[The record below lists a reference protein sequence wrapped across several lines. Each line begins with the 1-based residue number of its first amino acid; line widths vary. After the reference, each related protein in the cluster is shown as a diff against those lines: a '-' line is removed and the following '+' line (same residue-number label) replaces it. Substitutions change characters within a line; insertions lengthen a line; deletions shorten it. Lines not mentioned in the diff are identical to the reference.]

1 MNYEE
6 DIEIDPS
13 ALDVESLRQASLF
26 YQYSKAEAEAKN
38 KHQLA
43 WEKIKVIRS
52 ELILQAAEDKALKN
66 AQAVEAYYRNHPKHI
81 KAKEELMQAE
91 YDQNIA
97 SAACFAMRQRKDM
110 IENLT
115 RLAMADYFARPSEPR
130 DLAGESGKKREE
142 QTERVR
148 ERAGSKLEG
157 RRRRGQKQ

>member
-26 YQYSKAEAEAKN
+26 YQYSKTEAEAKH
-38 KHQLA
+38 KHQLI
-43 WEKIKVIRS
+43 WENAKVIRS

-66 AQAVEAYYRNHPKHI
+66 AQAVEAYYRSHPKYK
-81 KAKEELMQAE
+81 KAKEELIQAE
-91 YDQNIA
+91 YEQNIA

-130 DLAGESGKKREE
+130 DLAGESSKKREE

-157 RRRRGQKQ
+157 RRRRK

>member
-38 KHQLA
+38 KYQLA

-52 ELILQAAEDKALKN
+52 ELILQAAEDKTLKN

-81 KAKEELMQAE
+81 EAKEELIKAE
-91 YDQNIA
+91 YEQNIA

-130 DLAGESGKKREE
+130 DLAGESSKKREE
-142 QTERVR
+142 QTVLAR
-148 ERAGSKLEG
+148 EKASGKLV
-157 RRRRGQKQ
+157 RRRRRK

>member
-1 MNYEE
+1 MNYEQ

-26 YQYSKAEAEAKN
+26 YQYSKAEADAKHKYN
-38 KHQLA
+38 LA
-43 WEKIKVIRS
+43 WENEKIIRS
-52 ELILQAAEDKALKN
+52 ELTLQAAGDKELKN
-66 AQAVEAYYRNHPKHI
+66 AAAVEAFFRAHPKH
-81 KAKEELMQAE
+81 KEAKIEKMQAE
-91 YDQNIA
+91 YDMNIA

-130 DLAGESGKKREE
+130 DLVGESSKKRES

-148 ERAGSKLEG
+148 ERAGEKLT
-157 RRRRGQKQ
+157 RRSRK

>member
-1 MNYEE
+1 MNYED
-6 DIEIDPS
+6 DINIDPS

-26 YQYSKAEAEAKN
+26 YQYSKAEAEAKH
-38 KHQLA
+38 KHQLI
-43 WEKIKVIRS
+43 WENAKVIRS

-66 AQAVEAYYRNHPKHI
+66 AQAVEAYYRSHPKYK
-81 KAKEELMQAE
+81 KAKEELIQAE
-91 YDQNIA
+91 YEQNIA

-130 DLAGESGKKREE
+130 DLAGESNKKREE

-157 RRRRGQKQ
+157 RRRRV

>member
-26 YQYSKAEAEAKN
+26 YQYSKLVSDLKR
-38 KHQLA
+38 KHALA
-43 WEKIKVIRS
+43 WENLKVIRS
-52 ELILQAAEDKALKN
+52 ELILQAAEDKTLKN
-66 AQAVEAYYRNHPKHI
+66 AQAVEAYYRVHPKHQEA
-81 KAKEELMQAE
+81 KAGLIQAE
-91 YDQNIA
+91 FEMNTAQD
-97 SAACFAMRQRKDM
+97 ACSSMRQRKDM

-130 DLAGESGKKREE
+130 DLAGESSKKRGE

-157 RRRRGQKQ
+157 RRRRK